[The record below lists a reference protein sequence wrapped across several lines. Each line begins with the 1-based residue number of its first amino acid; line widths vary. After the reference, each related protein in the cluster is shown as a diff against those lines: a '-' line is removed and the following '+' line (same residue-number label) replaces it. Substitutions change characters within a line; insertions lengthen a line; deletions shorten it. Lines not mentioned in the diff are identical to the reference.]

1 MKQRRARKRIQ
12 RLMRSCCW
20 IVVDHPVFGR
30 QRYRYMTL
38 AQFSRRTVQII
49 TGRNLF

>member
-1 MKQRRARKRIQ
+1 MKQRQARKRIQ
-12 RLMRSCCW
+12 RAMFFR
-20 IVVDHPVFGR
+20 R